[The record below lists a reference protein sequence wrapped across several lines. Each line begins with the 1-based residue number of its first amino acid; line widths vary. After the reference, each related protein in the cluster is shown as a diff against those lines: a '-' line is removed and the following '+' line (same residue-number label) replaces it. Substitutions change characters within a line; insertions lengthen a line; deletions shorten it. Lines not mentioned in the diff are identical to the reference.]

1 MIRRSK
7 QHLVE
12 AGETYFEHLGF
23 AATVGLMALAAGLAC
38 LIHALVPGLCTRTA
52 SRTIGLLNEL
62 LADRRRVAEIRDQS
76 IEAIAFAALIV
87 AATAI
92 PFALLM
98 TAAPVP
104 LAVTYGAMALALP
117 ITLLLS
123 NPELEASP
131 ATA

>member
-7 QHLVE
+7 QHLIE

-38 LIHALVPGLCTRTA
+38 LIHAFVPGLCTRTA

-62 LADRRRVAEIRDQS
+62 LADRRRVAEVRNQS
-76 IEAIAFAALIV
+76 IEAIAFAALV
-87 AATAI
+87 LAATMI
-92 PFALLM
+92 PFVLLM
-98 TAAPVP
+98 TSAPLP
-104 LAVTYGAMALALP
+104 LAATYGAMALALP

-123 NPELEASP
+123 NPELEACP
-131 ATA
+131 A

>member
-12 AGETYFEHLGF
+12 AGETYFEHLSF
-23 AATVGLMALAAGLAC
+23 AATVGLMALAGGLAC
-38 LIHALVPGLCTRTA
+38 LIHAIVPGLCTRTA

-62 LADRRRVAEIRDQS
+62 LADRRRVAEIRGQS
-76 IEAIAFAALIV
+76 IEAIAFAGLIV
-87 AATAI
+87 AAAAI
-92 PFALLM
+92 SFALLM
-98 TAAPVP
+98 TAVPVP
-104 LAVTYGAMALALP
+104 LAATYGAIALALP

>member
-7 QHLVE
+7 QHLIE

-38 LIHALVPGLCTRTA
+38 LIHAFVPGFCTRTA
-52 SRTIGLLNEL
+52 SRTIRLLNEL
-62 LADRRRVAEIRDQS
+62 LTDRRRVAEVRNQS
-76 IEAIAFAALIV
+76 IEAIAFAALV
-87 AATAI
+87 LGATMI
-92 PFALLM
+92 PFVLLM
-98 TAAPVP
+98 TAAPLP
-104 LAVTYGAMALALP
+104 LAATYGAMALALP

-131 ATA
+131 A

>member
-12 AGETYFEHLGF
+12 AGETYFEHLSF
-23 AATVGLMALAAGLAC
+23 AATVGLMALAGGLAC
-38 LIHALVPGLCTRTA
+38 LIHAIVPGLCTRTA

-62 LADRRRVAEIRDQS
+62 LADRRRVAEIRGQS

-87 AATAI
+87 AAAAI
-92 PFALLM
+92 SFALLM
-98 TAAPVP
+98 TAVPVP
-104 LAVTYGAMALALP
+104 LAATYGAIALALP

>member
-7 QHLVE
+7 QHLME
-12 AGETYFEHLGF
+12 AGETYFEHLSF
-23 AATVGLMALAAGLAC
+23 AATVGLMALAGGLAC
-38 LIHALVPGLCTRTA
+38 LIHAIVPGLCTRTA

-62 LADRRRVAEIRDQS
+62 LADRRRVAEIRGQS
-76 IEAIAFAALIV
+76 IEAIAFAGLIV
-87 AATAI
+87 AAAAI
-92 PFALLM
+92 SFALLM
-98 TAAPVP
+98 TAVPVP
-104 LAVTYGAMALALP
+104 LAATYGAIALALP

>member
-12 AGETYFEHLGF
+12 AGETYFEHLSF
-23 AATVGLMALAAGLAC
+23 AATVGLMALAGGLAC
-38 LIHALVPGLCTRTA
+38 LIHAIVPGLCTRTA

-87 AATAI
+87 AAAAI
-92 PFALLM
+92 SFALLM
-98 TAAPVP
+98 TAVPVP
-104 LAVTYGAMALALP
+104 LAATYGAIALALP

-123 NPELEASP
+123 NPELEAP